1 MFHSIRASILF
12 AGCLVFS
19 GLQAAPVDDVRIVI
33 DVSGSMVKTDP
44 NNLRVPA
51 LRLLNGLV
59 PSGSNAGVWTFG
71 RFVNMEVKWGKVD
84 DQWRKL
90 ADKGAAAIH
99 SKGQFTN
106 IERALQRAGKGWEAA
121 DPNARRNLILLTDGK
136 VDVSKDHALN
146 TASRE
151 RILTQSIKHLAKV
164 GVKVHTIA
172 LSRYTD
178 EALLRRLAAE
188 TSGSFEHAESAD
200 DLQKI
205 FFRIFERAT
214 QPDTVPMVDNE
225 FKIDG
230 SVKEMTLLVFRKGDK
245 ETRIIDPANDT
256 YSENE
261 RPANVNWRND
271 LGYDLITIKGPRA
284 GSWKLDADIDP
295 DNRVMV
301 VTDLKLVAKDIP
313 PFIRPDQ
320 SLTLH
325 IELHDKDKKIA
336 KNSFLKFVDFKV
348 VHRLGDEINS
358 HPLNLKKSKRV
369 EDKGIYLFPIEAP
382 VVEGDHEWV
391 IKADARTFAR
401 SKRLS
406 TSVQWPVTA
415 RVIEQD
421 EEAGYRIEIK
431 VNDALVDTDSIRP
444 GLILK
449 YPDGKTRDL
458 ALDRSSEPWSTEV
471 TLDEQDGEYVLS
483 TTINA
488 SSASGE
494 EISFSLP
501 EQTMIGKVPVVELPE
516 VVEEKQ
522 PEMTQPEIIEEIPA
536 EEESNLMMTII
547 ALVVIN
553 AVLFGGGFAG
563 WVIWRK
569 RKASVEVN
577 LIEGVEVDYDSAPE
591 KTEAAESDDSATD
604 VKPDEEG
611 ESDSEQDKATT
622 PDQSEIQQ
630 DSAAST
636 AETEAADGKVNT

>member
-1 MFHSIRASILF
+1 MFHLTRVSILL

-19 GLQAAPVDDVRIVI
+19 GLAAAQVDDVRIVI

-71 RFVNMEVKWGKVD
+71 RYVNMEVKWGKVD

-106 IERALQRAGKGWEAA
+106 IERALLRAGKGWEVV

-151 RILTQSIKHLAKV
+151 RILSQSIKHLAKV

-188 TSGSFEHAESAD
+188 TGGSFEHAETAN

-205 FFRIFERAT
+205 FFKIFERAT
-214 QPDTVPMVDNE
+214 QPDAVPLVDNT

-230 SVKEMTLLVFRKGDK
+230 SVKEMTLLVFRKGEK
-245 ETRIIDPANDT
+245 QTRLINP
-256 YSENE
+256 ENTAYAE
-261 RPANVNWRND
+261 NKRPANVNWRND
-271 LGYDLITIKGPRA
+271 QGYDLITIKSPRA
-284 GSWKLDADIDP
+284 GSWKLDADVDP

-301 VTDLKLVAKDIP
+301 VTDLKLVAEDIP

-325 IELHDKDKKIA
+325 IELHDKDQKIS

-358 HPLNLKKSKRV
+358 FPLNLKKSKRV
-369 EDKGIYLFPIEAP
+369 EDKGIYLFPIEVP
-382 VVEGDHEWV
+382 ITEGDHEWV

-401 SKRLS
+401 SKRLN
-406 TSVQWPVTA
+406 TSVQWPVTVK
-415 RVIEQD
+415 VIEQD
-421 EEAGYRIEIK
+421 EEARYRIEIK
-431 VNDALVDTDSIRP
+431 TNEALVDSDSIRI
-444 GLILK
+444 GLTLK
-449 YPDGKTRDL
+449 HPDGKTRDL
-458 ALDRSSEPWSTEV
+458 ALDKTGKPWFTEV
-471 TLDEQDGEYVLS
+471 ILNEQDGEYVLS
-483 TTINA
+483 TMINA
-488 SSASGE
+488 STANGE
-494 EISFSLP
+494 ATNFSLP
-501 EQTMIGKVPVVELPE
+501 GQTLIGKVPVPEAAEVIEEAQPETTEQE
-516 VVEEKQ
+516 VVEE
-522 PEMTQPEIIEEIPA
+522 ISA
-536 EEESNLMMTII
+536 EEDSSLVTTII
-547 ALVVIN
+547 VLVVIN
-553 AVLFGGGFAG
+553 VVLFGGGFLG
-563 WVIWRK
+563 WVFWRK
-569 RKASVEVN
+569 RKASAGID
-577 LIEGVEVDYDSAPE
+577 LIEAVEVDYDSASE
-591 KTEAAESDDSATD
+591 KAEATD
-604 VKPDEEG
+604 TVESEDDVESGIKG
-611 ESDSEQDKATT
+611 ESESEQDKVAE
-622 PDQSEIQQ
+622 SEPGETQLE
-630 DSAAST
+630 SSESS
-636 AETEAADGKVNT
+636 AETELADEETKT